1 MVRISPE
8 VLASAEQR
16 INPLQERELVL
27 SGLGIAVIEN
37 MGALL
42 PTGGGGGGN
51 SSGDAFDCYDFSNN
65 RISSLENFASAPRV
79 TTLLCAHNH
88 INAWHVKNL
97 TKNLPNVTTLSLH
110 ANAIS
115 SLAQIKVLAQ
125 AFPKLVFLDLTG
137 NPVTRKC
144 DLLCLLFRLAAPIS
158 ATEWFALFFFFHVF
172 CHLL

>member
-27 SGLGIAVIEN
+27 SGLGIAAIEN
-37 MGALL
+37 MGALSDQN
-42 PTGGGGGGN
+42 T
-51 SSGDAFDCYDFSNN
+51 FDCYDFSHN

-79 TTLLCAHNH
+79 STLLCHHNH
-88 INAWHVKNL
+88 IHAFSVKNL

-110 ANAIS
+110 ANAIT
-115 SLAQIKVLAQ
+115 SLAHIKIIAQ

-144 DLLCLLFRLAAPIS
+144 
-158 ATEWFALFFFFHVF
+158 ALRSIVWDHTHRVF
-172 CHLL
+172 DSGW

>member
-42 PTGGGGGGN
+42 PTGGGGSGN
-51 SSGDAFDCYDFSNN
+51 SDAFDCYDFSNN

-125 AFPKLVFLDLTG
+125 GFPKLVFLDLTG
-137 NPVTRKC
+137 NPVTRK
-144 DLLCLLFRLAAPIS
+144 FAS
-158 ATEWFALFFFFHVF
+158 AWLPDTTKWLALFLFFHWYLS
-172 CHLL
+172 LL